1 MSANGG
7 LSGEEFLVLQ
17 EQLIAL
23 RNRNYELQEALQKKN
38 NEIAQMASP
47 KSEALQFASKLIH
60 RRDKEKE
67 VTQKYEAELDAMRKK
82 LSSQEEEFRL
92 QQETL
97 ISELNKIVSQNE
109 SMRRE
114 LDHFKADGS
123 IYSSPQAGT
132 PCDPPCS
139 ITDGKAGRGEKSDAL
154 LADAVSS
161 LGTHN
166 LAHETEAAHDTTG
179 DAATPVE
186 QAEVHNVEDNAI
198 VEALENKLLEYKER
212 INQLDDSVKQLSS
225 ENAQLLSTIQEKE
238 EKLIF
243 SSEFQKQTD
252 MTSAKKDVFISHA
265 LQCISSIK
273 VKLSQDQCCF
283 PDQCLDIDLLDQEI
297 SSILGYISAGQAEL
311 CKVTE
316 ENAAFQQA
324 LSAARIEVETLTNK
338 LSQTDETY
346 KKEKAANN
354 EVVHLLKSQLLS
366 QQEAH
371 SCAMQAA
378 EEQSSARCSELREK
392 LAALEKS
399 GDKHIEDRILL
410 LETRFQLKLADREK
424 AFESER
430 EEMHLKL
437 RSLEASLQAKDE
449 EKTLSL
455 KKQAAVIRE
464 LKRAAREE
472 KKRAESMEKLGRCC
486 SEERG
491 WHLVGEADGKSAQ
504 TLDAMDSRSVSSSSA
519 LESDNAELISRLTS
533 LQRAYSDVLDR
544 VNLLENENARLSKE
558 VFEKGE
564 LIEHWIKRRPLT
576 QATGLLTPSR
586 PEGALRKFLTSTL
599 TGDEA
604 TNDIKEMNKKLQRM
618 LEETLSKNIV
628 LQRDLQTLLER
639 TEM

>member
-47 KSEALQFASKLIH
+47 KSEALQFASKKVPSSFQQALQLIH

-97 ISELNKIVSQNE
+97 ISELNKVP
-109 SMRRE
+109 
-114 LDHFKADGS
+114 HA
-123 IYSSPQAGT
+123 T
-132 PCDPPCS
+132 PRARS
-139 ITDGKAGRGEKSDAL
+139 RMA
-154 LADAVSS
+154 
-161 LGTHN
+161 GTHN
-166 LAHETEAAHDTTG
+166 LAHETEAAHDTTAG

-186 QAEVHNVEDNAI
+186 QAEVHKVEDNAI

-238 EKLIF
+238 KKLIS

-354 EVVHLLKSQLLS
+354 EVFIGYLRWSICSNPDCSVYRRLIVVLCKQPKNSRLPG
-366 QQEAH
+366 
-371 SCAMQAA
+371 AA
-378 EEQSSARCSELREK
+378 REK
-392 LAALEKS
+392 VAALEKS
-399 GDKHIEDRILL
+399 GDKHIEDQILL
-410 LETRFQLKLADREK
+410 LETRFQLELADREK

-430 EEMHLKL
+430 EEMQLKL

-504 TLDAMDSRSVSSSSA
+504 LCSLFALIGVFVSRVKLWGDRLLQFSSGDVHVRFCHRSSLILCIVSRTYEQLDEQLNVLFDQIVSTLSRSQLDVVYKKKG
-519 LESDNAELISRLTS
+519 DNYDLRRLLRGTDRLVVYPFLLS
-533 LQRAYSDVLDR
+533 FKIRA
-544 VNLLENENARLSKE
+544 VNSNIIRYE
-558 VFEKGE
+558 V
-564 LIEHWIKRRPLT
+564 R
-576 QATGLLTPSR
+576 
-586 PEGALRKFLTSTL
+586 
-599 TGDEA
+599 
-604 TNDIKEMNKKLQRM
+604 
-618 LEETLSKNIV
+618 
-628 LQRDLQTLLER
+628 
-639 TEM
+639 